1 MQCPLCKEQIDDD
14 SRYCD
19 QCGEQ
24 IMVCKECGRPGKG
37 KRCIF
42 DGKEMVPAGSQ
53 PTPTPAATTVQ
64 TATIVAN
71 PVQATTAPKPPPPPP
86 PQSFAASSSSS
97 DTVRFSGNGIV
108 FEAKDGDVIGRK
120 NGPFA
125 SMFAG
130 QQTVSST
137 HCKVLKVSGSW
148 HIQDLGSTNGT
159 FVQGN
164 KLAPNAPYPMSSNT
178 VIKVGTLEFVVTF
191 ADDGATIRV

>member
-1 MQCPLCKEQIDDD
+1 MQCPSCKEQIDDD

-42 DGKEMVPAGSQ
+42 DGKEMVAAGSQ
-53 PTPTPAATTVQ
+53 PTPTPAATVQ
-64 TATIVAN
+64 TTAAPMQPTA
-71 PVQATTAPKPPPPPP
+71 APKPPPQQ

-97 DTVRFSGNGIV
+97 DTVKFSGNGIM
-108 FEAKDGDVIGRK
+108 FEAKDGDIIGRK

-125 SMFAG
+125 GMFTG

-178 VIKVGTLEFVVTF
+178 AIKVGTLEFMVTF
-191 ADDGATIRV
+191 DDDGATIRV